1 MKTYAKKKTLIGLAF
16 GRCEDTSKL
25 GKFVGSVYEC

>member
-1 MKTYAKKKTLIGLAF
+1 MKTYTKKKTLLGLAF

-25 GKFVGSVYEC
+25 GKFASLVYER